1 MALLK
6 KNLFKILGLKN
17 YLRLLHKG
25 FHFSYAQNFL
35 KNDNIYRYHYFD
47 KKFIREGDTVL
58 DIGAN
63 LGYYTLLFA
72 KWVGKS
78 GKVYAVEPVKD
89 FAETIKWAS
98 KKFNNIELFNYALG
112 EKEEEV
118 IMGTPDNFG
127 YLRTGLAH
135 VIEDDEQNEKHE
147 FSFKA
152 QMKKGSVLFATIPK
166 LDFIK
171 CDIEGYEEIVL
182 LEMNDVIM
190 KFKPPIQLET
200 WGEHQP
206 KVETYLLE
214 SGYEKYCLDG
224 EVLRPLKEIKDP
236 LPGDYIFIHGENKEI
251 LKRLSSF

>member
-1 MALLK
+1 MALIK

-35 KNDNIYRYHYFD
+35 KKDNIYRYHYFD

-72 KWVGKS
+72 KWVGQS

-98 KKFNNIELFNYALG
+98 KRFNNIELYNYALG
-112 EKEEEV
+112 EKEQDV
-118 IMGTPDNFG
+118 ILATPDNFG

-135 VIEDDEQNEKHE
+135 VIEGDEKNEKHE

-152 QMKKGSVLFATIPK
+152 QMKKGSVLFANIPK

-182 LEMNDVIM
+182 PEMNLVIM

-200 WGEHQP
+200 WGDHQP
-206 KVETYLLE
+206 KVETYLLDC
-214 SGYEKYCLDG
+214 GYEKYSLD
-224 EVLRPLKEIKDP
+224 EDKLKPLAEIKKP
-236 LPGDYIFIHGENKEI
+236 IPGDFIFIHKDNQEI
-251 LKRLSSF
+251 LRRLS